1 MRMTTLPTNPPRGRL
16 PHFLKQ
22 HHQRHHADHGGEEV
36 YAQNHS
42 RVFLVLWHR
51 KKKGSVLSGT
61 KCHVYRDVLDDGL
74 VNSHRN
80 RSEP

>member
-1 MRMTTLPTNPPRGRL
+1 MRMTTLPTNHPRGLL

-42 RVFLVLWHR
+42 RVLLVL
-51 KKKGSVLSGT
+51 
-61 KCHVYRDVLDDGL
+61 
-74 VNSHRN
+74 
-80 RSEP
+80 